1 MGIALWAVCGI
12 AATVVARI
20 VPVLRQTQW
29 LSDLLLSLLGAI
41 IGGVIATAMDFGGWN
56 ELDWRAGLFAFACAL
71 AVTGWMRAIRLRT
84 S

>member
-12 AATVVARI
+12 IAMVVARI

-29 LSDLLLSLLGAI
+29 LSDLLLSLLGAL
-41 IGGVIATAMDFGGWN
+41 IGGVVATLLDFGGWN
-56 ELDWRAGLFAFACAL
+56 QLDWRAGLFACACAL
-71 AVTGWMRAIRLRT
+71 ALTGWRRVIKLRT

>member
-1 MGIALWAVCGI
+1 M
-12 AATVVARI
+12 VVARV

-29 LSDLLLSLLGAI
+29 LSDLAVSV
-41 IGGVIATAMDFGGWN
+41 GVALIAGFAATALDFGGLN

-71 AVTGWMRAIRLRT
+71 AATGWMRVVRLRA